1 VVPAFAIV
9 PPGESTTFE
18 AIVLG
23 PNGEEIDLP
32 VRWHVRPEHLGV
44 IGPDGTFTA
53 ADLHV
58 EPGSWQRPRGTIAA
72 EIRLPGG
79 EVFRGIA
86 LVVID
91 LGDPEVTVRVSPK
104 SVTVMEGDSFQFH
117 AEAFDNTGSPI
128 ALDLE
133 WRVADP
139 VLGAVDASGLFT
151 ATTSVPPGHSR
162 RTTVIAGGLYNGRLY
177 WDFATVRVAE
187 R

>member
-9 PPGESTTFE
+9 PPGESMTFE

-32 VRWHVRPEHLGV
+32 VSWHVRPEHLGV
-44 IGPDGTFTA
+44 IGPDGVFTA
-53 ADLHV
+53 ANLHV
-58 EPGSWQRPRGTIAA
+58 EPGSWQRPKGTIVA

-79 EVFRGIA
+79 RVFRGVAI
-86 LVVID
+86 VVID
-91 LGDPEVTVRVSPK
+91 LGDPEISVRVSPK
-104 SVTVMEGDSFQFH
+104 FATVPEGGSFQFH
-117 AEAFDNTGSPI
+117 AEAFEENGSPI

-139 VLGAVDASGLFT
+139 VLGTVDATGLFT
-151 ATTSVPPGHSR
+151 ATTSVPQAHSR

-177 WDFATVRVAE
+177 WDFATVRVTE
-187 R
+187 D